1 MLRDSARPFA
11 RQLPQLLL
19 SPPALDVFRPAPGPG
34 FLMADLDLSARTSD
48 PAFRADVLA
57 GLAAPVPAIPARWFY
72 DHRGSEL
79 FEEITRLPE
88 YYPTRT
94 ETALLE
100 RYSGE

>member
-1 MLRDSARPFA
+1 MDAPR
-11 RQLPQLLL
+11 
-19 SPPALDVFRPAPGPG
+19 ALIA
-34 FLMADLDLSARTSD
+34 AD

-57 GLAAPVPAIPARWFY
+57 GLAAPIPAIPARWLY

-94 ETALLE
+94 EKALLE
-100 RYSGE
+100 RYSGERLGASPKPQFLRP